1 MSNDPKIPA
10 VRRDAVGTTATKKVR
25 QAGRIPGSIYG
36 HKQET
41 ISFSVENDTLHPVVV
56 SGHKVVDF
64 ELDGQVEKAIIQDV
78 QWDTFSKEILHFD
91 LLRVDQNERVTTVV
105 ELALRGIAPG
115 VLAGGILEQTQHSL
129 PIECPVIRL
138 PERIVVRVNNLQ
150 MGQSILVKD
159 LELPPEVTT
168 SLPED
173 EVVVHVVVPKKQ
185 EEPAEEE
192 ATTEETAEKTE

>member
-10 VRRDAVGTTATKKVR
+10 ARRDAVGTTATKKVR
-25 QAGRIPGSIYG
+25 QAGRIPGNIYG

-41 ISFSVENDTLHPVVV
+41 ISFSVENDTLFPVVV

-64 ELDGQVEKAIIQDV
+64 ELDGQVEKAIIQEV

-91 LLRVDQNERVTTVV
+91 LLRVDENERVTTVV
-105 ELALRGIAPG
+105 ELAIRGIAPG
-115 VLAGGILEQTQHSL
+115 VLAGGILEQTHHTL

-138 PERIVVRVNNLQ
+138 PERIVVRVNNLKL
-150 MGQSILVKD
+150 GESILVKD

-168 SLPED
+168 SLPDE
-173 EVVVHVVVPKKQ
+173 EVVVHIVVPKKRGDS
-185 EEPAEEE
+185 EE
-192 ATTEETAEKTE
+192 AEATEETAETTE